1 MSQAITKHED
11 APLEFSSHQMQMIR
25 DTFANGASDQE
36 FAVLMEIARVRR
48 LNPLL
53 KQIHFVKRWNSQLKR
68 EVWTSQTSIDG
79 MRALAE
85 RTGKYAG
92 QDEPEYIYNND
103 GSILCA
109 KVRIYR
115 HDWER
120 PAVGVAYWAEY
131 VQTTKDGNVTQ
142 FWRDKPHVMIG
153 KCAEAI
159 ALRKA
164 FPEDL
169 SGLYA
174 QEEIQG
180 EVVSEPN
187 AVDGCLSAI
196 DGAINSHEL
205 DLIGQNIASRNFQG
219 RDRARLAKAFKAK
232 QSALKPLVETI
243 QEAAKRLD
251 AGNPEAA

>member
-1 MSQAITKHED
+1 MSAIVKHEEG
-11 APLEFSSHQMQMIR
+11 PLAFSDHQMRMIR
-25 DTFANGASDQE
+25 DSFCSGASDQE

-85 RTGKYAG
+85 HTGKYAG
-92 QDEPEYIYNND
+92 QDEPEYVYNDD
-103 GSILCA
+103 GSILCS
-109 KVRIYR
+109 KVRVYR

-120 PAVGVAYWAEY
+120 PAVGVAYWSEY
-131 VQTTKDGNVTQ
+131 VQTTKDGGVTQ

-174 QEEIQG
+174 QEEMQG
-180 EVVSEPN
+180 EVVSERSEL
-187 AVDGCLSAI
+187 DQYLSAI
-196 DGAINSHEL
+196 SGATNQQEL
-205 DLIGQNIASRNFQG
+205 DLIGQELAARKFKG
-219 RDRARLAKAFKAK
+219 RDRSRLGNAFRAK
-232 QSALKPLVETI
+232 QASLKPLVDTI
-243 QEAAKRLD
+243 AEAAKRLE
-251 AGNPEAA
+251 ANNPEAA